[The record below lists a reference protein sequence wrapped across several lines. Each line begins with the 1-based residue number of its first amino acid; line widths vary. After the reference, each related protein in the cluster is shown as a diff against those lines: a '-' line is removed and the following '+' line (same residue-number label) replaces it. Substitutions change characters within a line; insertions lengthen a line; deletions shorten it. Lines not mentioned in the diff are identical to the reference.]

1 MAISGFSP
9 GGVGFGNRAAGLVVV
24 VMMMIVMVMGYRKR
38 KNGYGVCVR

>member
-9 GGVGFGNRAAGLVVV
+9 GGVGFGNRAAGLLLV
-24 VMMMIVMVMGYRKR
+24 VMMKVMVMGYRKR